1 MSLDLSIVENFI
13 SQHHS
18 GIKDGILTRHDRYR
32 ILSELREHLDRSLVI
47 HESFEDN
54 LGTIIQ
60 AARGAESYHGLKEL
74 RRRAVSE
81 IQNYFLE
88 EKTVV
93 DVHDLLGSLRDAVTA
108 RVLTLV
114 EKEMEEEGYGA
125 VPVDYCWAAVGSD
138 GRDEH
143 TFVTEQKNLLVFSE
157 AESSF
162 ATDNLRSACIQ
173 YHRKLEARTKN
184 DVGPKEFLDYYFW
197 LFSEKVAK
205 RLDFIGFSR
214 SAGGIMPVNEKWR
227 GSLSNWEMRSEEALN
242 PEKSIDPLD
251 LVRLVDARPIKG
263 SVDLLSGVTGKVV
276 DLLRNNETVMKD
288 VTESVVEMPTA
299 LGLLG
304 RFRLETT
311 GENGGKFNVRLLG
324 WDPLIMN
331 VRVLSLRQGINETNT
346 VKRIKALREMN
357 VIAREV
363 EEELT
368 EAYLVFMRLRITA
381 QIECD
386 GREDLSYVDPQ
397 TLDAEDAFSL
407 RKAMGL
413 VEGLQKYVNELRPL
427 RQAV

>member
-1 MSLDLSIVENFI
+1 
-13 SQHHS
+13 
-18 GIKDGILTRHDRYR
+18 
-32 ILSELREHLDRSLVI
+32 
-47 HESFEDN
+47 
-54 LGTIIQ
+54 
-60 AARGAESYHGLKEL
+60 
-74 RRRAVSE
+74 
-81 IQNYFLE
+81 
-88 EKTVV
+88 
-93 DVHDLLGSLRDAVTA
+93 
-108 RVLTLV
+108 
-114 EKEMEEEGYGA
+114 
-125 VPVDYCWAAVGSD
+125 
-138 GRDEH
+138 
-143 TFVTEQKNLLVFSE
+143 
-157 AESSF
+157 
-162 ATDNLRSACIQ
+162 
-173 YHRKLEARTKN
+173 
-184 DVGPKEFLDYYFW
+184 
-197 LFSEKVAK
+197 
-205 RLDFIGFSR
+205 
-214 SAGGIMPVNEKWR
+214 
-227 GSLSNWEMRSEEALN
+227 
-242 PEKSIDPLD
+242 
-251 LVRLVDARPIKG
+251 
-263 SVDLLSGVTGKVV
+263 VTGKVV